1 MKIDSRFVFPLNF
14 TTESITSKRK
24 KELFEEYF
32 KTALSELEK
41 KELLERT
48 QKERLNLIYQK
59 LEESS
64 SLLENLSN
72 IDLNEASSQTI
83 GDFLL
88 AQALEMNKILETLPE
103 SSLKNLLKDW
113 VFFVGVEAQKI
124 KQGFY
129 S

>member
-1 MKIDSRFVFPLNF
+1 MKIDSKFVFPVNF
-14 TTESITSKRK
+14 TSEAVSSQRPSGA
-24 KELFEEYF
+24 FEEYF
-32 KTALSELEK
+32 KIALSELEK
-41 KELLERT
+41 KEILEKT